1 MVRTLAFMTMRM
13 HGRPALI
20 AMWMVVASVAAGGLQ
35 AAGPQQASAPSHEAE
50 VDPSRVLLDRYCV
63 SCHNE
68 RVVNGRDAAPSLLA
82 SQLRAVGLTL
92 DTLDPSNVGSDL
104 ETWETVVR
112 KLRAGMMPP
121 AGRPRPD
128 DVMRDTFLARLEA
141 DLDAAWVA
149 RAEVPRT
156 AIFHRLNRA
165 EYANV
170 IRDLL
175 ALDVDVVALLP
186 TDDASYGFDNIA
198 DALGVSPLL
207 LERYLTTARRV
218 SRLAV
223 GRSSMQPSEAT
234 YLAPLDL
241 TQDGHVPG
249 LPLGTRGGLV
259 ATHQFPLD
267 AEYIFQ
273 MRLRRS
279 VIETIRGLSEPHQI
293 EVSIDGER
301 VQLFT
306 IGGEF
311 GCEGIKIP
319 CGTGNVNRGDR
330 RGDAAARRAAA
341 DATLD
346 YAMFAD
352 NALEVRVPVTAGP
365 HTVAVAF
372 LKKTDAVFDSIRR
385 PVERSFVDPV
395 AEGWRPPHLRSVT
408 ISGPYDATGR
418 GDTPSRER
426 IFVCRP
432 TQADEEAGCAKRIV
446 ETLARRAYRRPVTD
460 ADLRAPLEFYE
471 LGRAE
476 GSFDDGIGRALQ
488 RLLVHPEFL
497 FRVERDPVDS
507 VPDATYPLH
516 DLELASRLSFFL
528 WSSIPD
534 DELLDLADTGRLTD
548 PSVLEQQVRRM
559 LRDERSRELVSN
571 FGGQWL
577 YTRNMA
583 SALPDPVAFPD
594 FNDNLRQAMRRET
607 ELFFEDV
614 VREDRSVLEFL
625 TSRTT
630 FLNERLARHYGIPN
644 VAGSHFRRVT
654 LPDGTRGGVLGHGS
668 VLTATSYA
676 NRTSPV
682 TRGKWILENLLGAPP
697 PPPPPDVPELEET
710 AEGGEVLS
718 MRQRMEQH
726 RKNPSC
732 AVCHAQMDPLGLA
745 LENYDA
751 VGRWRELSE
760 SSQPID
766 ATGVLPDGSAFDGPA
781 GLRGVLAGRSE
792 EFVTTMTEK
801 LLIYA
806 LGRGL
811 EVADAPVV
819 RQIVRRVETGDH
831 RFSSLI
837 MGVIESPPFQM
848 RRSLP

>member
-1 MVRTLAFMTMRM
+1 MTMRM
-13 HGRPALI
+13 HARLALI
-20 AMWMVVASVAAGGLQ
+20 AMWTVVASVAAGGLQ
-35 AAGPQQASAPSHEAE
+35 AAGPQQPSAPPHEADA
-50 VDPSRVLLDRYCV
+50 DPARALLDRYCV

-68 RVVNGRDAAPSLLA
+68 RVVNGRDVAPSPLA
-82 SQLRAVGLTL
+82 SQLRAVGLAL

-128 DVMRDTFLARLEA
+128 DVMRDTFLASLEA
-141 DLDAAWVA
+141 DLDVAWAA

-165 EYANV
+165 EYGNV

-175 ALDVDVVALLP
+175 ALDLDLAALLP

-223 GRSSMQPSEAT
+223 GRSSVQPAEAT

-249 LPLGTRGGLV
+249 LPLGTRGGLM

-306 IGGEF
+306 IGGQF
-311 GCEGIKIP
+311 GCEGINIP

-352 NALEVRVPVTAGP
+352 AALEVRVPVTAGP

-372 LKKTDAVFDSIRR
+372 LKKTDAVFDGIRR

-408 ISGPYDATGR
+408 ISGPYDATGP
-418 GDTPSRER
+418 GDTPSRDR

-432 TQADEEAGCAKRIV
+432 AQPDEEAACAKRII
-446 ETLARRAYRRPVTD
+446 ETLARRAYRRPVSA
-460 ADLRAPLEFYE
+460 ADLEAPLQFYE

-507 VPDATYPLH
+507 VPEATYPLH

-534 DELLDLADTGRLTD
+534 DELLELADAGRLTD
-548 PSVLEQQVRRM
+548 PGVLEQQVKRM

-583 SALPDPVAFPD
+583 SAQPDPVAFPD

-625 TSRTT
+625 TSKTT

-644 VAGSHFRRVT
+644 VSGSHFRRVT

-718 MRQRMEQH
+718 MRERMEHH

-751 VGRWRELSE
+751 VGRWRDLSE

-766 ATGVLPDGSAFDGPA
+766 ATGVMPDGSAFDGPA
-781 GLRGVLAGRSE
+781 GLRGVLAERSE
-792 EFVTTMTEK
+792 EFVSTMTEK
-801 LLIYA
+801 LLTYA
-806 LGRGL
+806 MGRGL
-811 EVADAPVV
+811 ELADAPVV
-819 RQIVRRVETGDH
+819 RQIVRRVEASDH

-837 MGVIESPPFQM
+837 MGVIESPPFRM

>member
-1 MVRTLAFMTMRM
+1 MMIRM

-35 AAGPQQASAPSHEAE
+35 AAGPQQAPAPSHEAGA
-50 VDPSRVLLDRYCV
+50 DSSRALLDRYCV
-63 SCHNE
+63 TCHNE
-68 RVVNGRDAAPSLLA
+68 RVVDGRESARSPLA

-92 DTLDPSNVGSDL
+92 DTLDPSDVGSDL

-128 DVMRDTFLARLEA
+128 AATRDAFLANLEA
-141 DLDAAWVA
+141 DLDAAWAA

-175 ALDVDVVALLP
+175 ALDVDIAALLP
-186 TDDASYGFDNIA
+186 TDNASYGFDNIA

-223 GRSSMQPSEAT
+223 GRSTMQPAEAT

-273 MRLRRS
+273 LRLRRS
-279 VIETIRGLSEPHQI
+279 VIETIRGLGEPHQI

-311 GCEGIKIP
+311 GCAGINIP
-319 CGTGNVNRGDR
+319 CGTGNVHRGDR
-330 RGDAAARRAAA
+330 RGDAAARRA
-341 DATLD
+341 ATLD

-365 HTVAVAF
+365 HAVAVAF
-372 LKKTDAVFDSIRR
+372 LKKTDAVFDNIRR
-385 PVERSFVDPV
+385 PLERSFVDPV

-408 ISGPYDATGR
+408 INGPYDATGP
-418 GDTPSRER
+418 GHTPSRER

-432 TQADEEAGCAKRIV
+432 AHVDEEAGCAKRII

-471 LGRAE
+471 LGRAQ

-507 VPDATYPLH
+507 QPETTYPLH

-534 DELLDLADTGRLTD
+534 DELLDVADAGRLSEPD
-548 PSVLEQQVRRM
+548 VLEQQVRRM
-559 LRDERSRELVSN
+559 LRDERSLEFVSN

-577 YTRNMA
+577 YTRNMQ
-583 SALPDPVAFPD
+583 SAIPDPVAFPD

-614 VREDRSVLEFL
+614 IREDRSVLEFI
-625 TSRTT
+625 TSDTT
-630 FLNERLARHYGIPN
+630 FLNERLARHYGVPN
-644 VAGSHFRRVT
+644 VSGSHFRRVT
-654 LPDGTRGGVLGHGS
+654 LPDGTRGGVIGHGS

-751 VGRWRELSE
+751 VGRWRVLSE

-781 GLRGVLAGRSE
+781 ELRDVLAGRSG

-801 LLIYA
+801 LLTYA
-806 LGRGL
+806 LGRGVQL
-811 EVADAPVV
+811 ADAPVV
-819 RQIVRRVETGDH
+819 RQIVRRAESSEY

-837 MGVIESPPFQM
+837 MGVVESEPFRM